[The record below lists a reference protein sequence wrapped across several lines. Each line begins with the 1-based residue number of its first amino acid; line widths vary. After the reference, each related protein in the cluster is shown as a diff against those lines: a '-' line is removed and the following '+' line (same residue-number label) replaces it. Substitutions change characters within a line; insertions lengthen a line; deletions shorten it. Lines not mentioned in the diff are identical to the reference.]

1 LNFFVSKIGN
11 AVEVTHELTA
21 NTAAFLI
28 SSDGVM
34 PFTSSDFDADDD
46 DADATNKTPPLFPPL
61 NPPLED
67 VKTTSSRQRVF
78 SFLFF
83 QSLILL
89 RLLLL
94 FILLLLFLFL
104 LLYDD
109 DDDDATVVENII
121 FNIVLLLLRK
131 KKKKKKKKKN
141 SQRER
146 KRKGLSNALS
156 SKAIPIPISRLNR
169 PPNDRLCA

>member
-46 DADATNKTPPLFPPL
+46 DADATNTTPPLFPPL

-94 FILLLLFLFL
+94 FILLLLLFLFL

-109 DDDDATVVENII
+109 DDDDATGVENII
-121 FNIVLLLLRK
+121 FNIVLLFVKEEEEEEEEELTEGK
-131 KKKKKKKKKN
+131 KT
-141 SQRER
+141 
-146 KRKGLSNALS
+146 KRSLKCALVKSNPNLS
-156 SKAIPIPISRLNR
+156 SESSAE
-169 PPNDRLCA
+169 